1 MHGAPPVALVC
12 EGGAVWRGVRTGLPA
27 LAAATFVAWIAGHAG
42 LGLPGQALAALA
54 TALPVAALAWRRA
67 APRPCPLA
75 WDGEQWRLG
84 TAGDAGSV
92 DVMIDLGGWL
102 LLRHTS
108 HGVGA
113 APVWLAVSG
122 SAAGAALH
130 GLRLALQART
140 PAAHAGIDSPERLA
154 R

>member
-27 LAAATFVAWIAGHAG
+27 LAAAAFAAWIVGQAG
-42 LGLPGQALAALA
+42 LGSTGQALAALA
-54 TALPVAALAWRRA
+54 AALPVAALAWRWV
-67 APRPCPLA
+67 APRPCALA

-84 TAGDAGSV
+84 TAGEAGSV